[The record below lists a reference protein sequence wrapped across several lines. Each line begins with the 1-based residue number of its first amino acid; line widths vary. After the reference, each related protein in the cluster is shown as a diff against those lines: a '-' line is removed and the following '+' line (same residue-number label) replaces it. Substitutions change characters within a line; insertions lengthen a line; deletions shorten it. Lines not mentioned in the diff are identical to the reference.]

1 MRSQCDLEGYF
12 GLAILLKLFHSFR
25 FDTPDKLVEVL
36 SMSKVIAKSKIAR
49 SNAFT
54 LVELLVVITII
65 GMLAGLAVPAI
76 NSGLN
81 NARSAVDV
89 KQGKGL
95 AEVLAAAATDNSQLF
110 PRNGTD
116 FANAATST
124 NNAASCNEIFLGLI
138 TNGYLT
144 TPKVLAGYKVPPL
157 ASTNGL
163 TSLSAVNIYWAYVA
177 GLGLG
182 ESYPL
187 LMTRNTFTGSLSAN
201 ASLTLP
207 EASLATT
214 GSPWGK
220 AGMAVID
227 ADTAARWLKGP
238 VVKGT
243 WGDNASASILQPK

>member
-1 MRSQCDLEGYF
+1 MTYKIG
-12 GLAILLKLFHSFR
+12 
-25 FDTPDKLVEVL
+25 EVL
-36 SMSKVIAKSKIAR
+36 VMNNLTVKSKI
-49 SNAFT
+49 SISTAFT

-95 AEVLAAAATDNSQLF
+95 AEVLVAAATDNSQIF

-124 NNAASCNEIFLGLI
+124 NNASSCNEIFLGLI

-144 TPKVLAGYKVPPL
+144 TPKVLAGYKITPL
-157 ASTNGL
+157 ASTNNL

-177 GLGLG
+177 GLGMG

-187 LMTRNTFTGSLSAN
+187 LMTRNTFTGTLSSTN
-201 ASLTLP
+201 SLTLP
-207 EASLATT
+207 DASLATSGT
-214 GSPWGK
+214 PWGK
-220 AGMAVID
+220 AGVAVID
-227 ADTAARWLKGP
+227 ADSAARWLKGP
-238 VVKGT
+238 VVKPT
-243 WGDNASASILQPK
+243 WGVNANATILQPQ